1 MQKIYL
7 TIAIPTYNRENQLKR
22 TLNELRNNKNKNK
35 IKILILDN
43 CSEYDIFK
51 LKKEFFD
58 LNIEIKKNNCNIG
71 GNANIARCF
80 EIVETEWMWVL
91 SDDDLPVAG
100 VIDKIL
106 KDIEISD
113 DKVILLKYSSEV
125 SMEFESKE
133 IVGLENLIYFLNKMS
148 PESRFSNLL
157 FISTS
162 VYRVSQ
168 LKKYVV
174 YAYQY
179 TNAYFPQVAI
189 LFFFLEKHSEYKVKF
204 LKELTV
210 NLVRD
215 KKDSYIGLLV
225 GLGILT
231 STKNMIFNISV
242 DADEKMRSLFT
253 LFTKSYRSNFLALY
267 LSNYQIKTK
276 KEILKE
282 LYNYSKKDY
291 NYLQKLEFYILYYA
305 LSNSLLIKLLKRI
318 SIQFKKKIES
328 DRNTDLYWRI

>member
-1 MQKIYL
+1 MEKKKL
-7 TIAIPTYNRENQLKR
+7 TIAIPTYNRENQLKN
-22 TLNELRNNKNKNK
+22 TLNQLRNNINKNK
-35 IKILILDN
+35 VKILILDN
-43 CSEYDIFK
+43 CSEYDVFK

-58 LNIEIKKNNCNIG
+58 LDIEIKKNVCNIG
-71 GNANIARCF
+71 GNANIAKCF
-80 EIVETEWMWVL
+80 EIVETEWMWLL
-91 SDDDLPVAG
+91 SDDDMPVNE
-100 VIDKIL
+100 VIQKIL
-106 KDIEISD
+106 NDIETSD
-113 DKVILLKYSSEV
+113 DKIILLKYSSEV
-125 SMEFESKE
+125 SKESKNKE
-133 IVGLENLIYFLNKMS
+133 ICGLENLICFLNEVS

-162 VYRVSQ
+162 VYRVSK

-189 LFFFLEKHSEYKVKF
+189 LFFFLEKNSNYKVKF
-204 LKELTV
+204 LTELTV
-210 NLVRD
+210 KLVED

-231 STKNMIFNISV
+231 STKNMIFDISNDV
-242 DADEKMRSLFT
+242 DKKMRSLFT
-253 LFTKSYRSNFLALY
+253 LFTKSYRSNFLSLY
-267 LSNYQIKTK
+267 LSKYQIQTK

-291 NYLQKLEFYILYYA
+291 NCLQKLEFYILYHA
-305 LSNSLLIKLLKRI
+305 VSNPLVIRLLKKV
-318 SIQFKKKIES
+318 SFKFKKKIES